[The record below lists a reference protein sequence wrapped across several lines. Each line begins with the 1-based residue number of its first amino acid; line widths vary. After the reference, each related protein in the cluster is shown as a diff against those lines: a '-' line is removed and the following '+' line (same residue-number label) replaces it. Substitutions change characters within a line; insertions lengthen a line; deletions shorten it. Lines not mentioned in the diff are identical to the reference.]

1 MAVIEDINEAAD
13 RLSAAL
19 LACEKA
25 VVFTGAGISTESGI
39 PDYRSP
45 GGIWSK
51 LQPIQFDDFVSSKS
65 ARQEDWR
72 RRFLML
78 DQFGDAKPNDGHLAI
93 ASWVRAGIVD
103 VVITQNIDGLHQ
115 RSGVPDEKV
124 VELHGNGT
132 YAKCLDCGARYEDA
146 ELRPA
151 YEASG
156 ETPLCGQCG
165 GLVKAA
171 VISFGQAMPE
181 EEMERAEQ
189 ATLEADLFVA
199 IGSSL
204 VVYPAAGFP
213 LMAADMGA
221 SLVLI
226 NGEET
231 ELDSRADLVL
241 RGKIGEILQYVVVD
255 TRC

>member
-51 LQPIQFDDFVSSKS
+51 MRPIQFDDFVSSEK
-65 ARQEDWR
+65 ARKEDWR

-78 DQFGDAKPNDGHLAI
+78 DHFGNAKPNAGHLAI
-93 ASWVRAGIVD
+93 AEWVRAGIVE

-115 RSGVPDEKV
+115 RSGVPDDKV

-132 YAKCLDCGARYEDA
+132 YAKCLDCAARHEDA

-151 YEASG
+151 YEKSG
-156 ETPLCGQCG
+156 QVPRCGRCG

-171 VISFGQAMPE
+171 VISFGQAMPDD
-181 EEMERAEQ
+181 EMERAEA
-189 ATLEADLFVA
+189 ATTGADLFIA

-213 LMAADMGA
+213 IMAAEMGA
-221 SLVLI
+221 RLILI

-231 ELDSRADLVL
+231 DLDSRAETVL
-241 RGKIGEILQYVVVD
+241 RGKIGEILRRVVVE
-255 TRC
+255 TR

>member
-1 MAVIEDINEAAD
+1 MAVIEDVNDAAS

-51 LQPIQFDDFVSSKS
+51 MQPILFDDFVASKK
-65 ARQEDWR
+65 ARREDWR
-72 RRFLML
+72 RRFMML
-78 DQFGDAKPNDGHLAI
+78 DQFGDAKPNAGHMAI
-93 ASWVRAGIVD
+93 ADWVRAGIVEA
-103 VVITQNIDGLHQ
+103 VITQNIDGLHQ
-115 RSGVPDEKV
+115 RSGIPDRQV
-124 VELHGNGT
+124 IELHGNGT
-132 YAKCLDCGARYEDA
+132 YAKCLDCGARHEDA
-146 ELRPA
+146 EMRPA

-156 ETPLCGQCG
+156 EPPLCSRCG

-181 EEMERAEQ
+181 AEMERAER
-189 ATLEADLFVA
+189 ATLDADLFIA

-213 LMAADMGA
+213 RMAAETGA

-226 NGEET
+226 NGEQT
-231 ELDSRADLVL
+231 ELDSLADMVL
-241 RGKIGEILQYVVVD
+241 RAKIGEILRRVVVE
-255 TRC
+255 TR

>member
-1 MAVIEDINEAAD
+1 MAVIEDINEAAGQ
-13 RLSAAL
+13 LSSAL

-25 VVFTGAGISTESGI
+25 VVFTGAGVSTESGI

-51 LQPIQFDDFVSSKS
+51 MQPIQFDDFVSSNK

-78 DQFGDAKPNDGHLAI
+78 DQFGDARPNDGHMAI
-93 ASWVRAGIVD
+93 AEWVRAGIVD

-132 YAKCLDCGARYEDA
+132 YAKCLDCGARHEDA
-146 ELRPA
+146 DIRPA
-151 YEASG
+151 YEVSG
-156 ETPLCGQCG
+156 EPPLCGQCG

-181 EEMERAEQ
+181 AEMERAEQ
-189 ATLEADLFVA
+189 ATLEADLFIA

-213 LMAADMGA
+213 RLAAEKGA
-221 SLVLI
+221 SLILI
-226 NGEET
+226 NAEET
-231 ELDSRADLVL
+231 ELDSLADLVL
-241 RGKIGEILQYVVVD
+241 RAKIGEILRSVVVE
-255 TRC
+255 TR